1 MTKIRAI
8 FFDLGKTLLYPES
21 AWQAVFLRAQKALA
35 QSLVEQGIAV
45 DEKVFPYEFTERL
58 NRYYVDRETT
68 LRELGTT
75 QLLEQLLTEKG
86 FSDAPAPKLHTALNA
101 FYAITQRNWLLEE
114 DAYPVLD
121 ALKLMGYKL
130 ALLSNAADDA
140 DVQTLIDKYRLR
152 HYFDFIRSSA
162 KVGYRKPHAHI
173 FNEALREMNLFP
185 EQCVMVGDTLDADIL
200 GANKLGIYSVWIN
213 RRVNRETKTLV
224 DIHPKAVIQKLDE
237 LPQLLLAISG
247 GVA

>member
-1 MTKIRAI
+1 MTKYRAI
-8 FFDLGKTLLYPES
+8 FFDLGKTILYPKS
-21 AWQAVFLRAQKALA
+21 AWQAVFLRANKALA
-35 QSLVEQGIAV
+35 CSLDEQDIPI
-45 DEKVFPYEFTERL
+45 DKNTFPYEFAERL

-68 LRELGTT
+68 LRELGIM
-75 QLLEQLLTEKG
+75 QLLEQLLAEKG
-86 FSDAPAPKLHTALNA
+86 FDDTPGPKLRVALNA
-101 FYAITQRNWLLEE
+101 FYAITQQNWLLEE

-121 ALKLMGYKL
+121 ALKLMGFKL

-140 DVQTLIDKYRLR
+140 DVQALIDKYRLR
-152 HYFDFIRSSA
+152 HYFDFVRSSA

-173 FNEALREMNLFP
+173 FNEALSAMNLFP

-200 GANKLGIYSVWIN
+200 GANKLDIYSVWIN

-237 LPQLLLAISG
+237 LPQLLLSISDG
-247 GVA
+247 FG